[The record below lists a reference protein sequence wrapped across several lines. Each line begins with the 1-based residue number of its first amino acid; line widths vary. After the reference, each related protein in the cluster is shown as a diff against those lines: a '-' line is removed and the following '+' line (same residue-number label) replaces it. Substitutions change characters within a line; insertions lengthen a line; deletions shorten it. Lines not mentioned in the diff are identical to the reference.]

1 MGEAAEKIV
10 YSYAEYLAAEEK
22 SDVKHEWLN
31 GEIIEMPRGI
41 GEPMRPGEHAR
52 LAASLIQHLANALKG
67 KPCKVYS
74 SDLRVKVEETGL
86 CTYPDVSVA
95 CGHVETAADDRHA
108 LINPIVL
115 VEVLS
120 ESSEAYDRGEKF
132 SHYRR
137 IPSLQEY
144 VLVSQK
150 SKRLEV
156 FRRGPDGGWILFDA
170 RPGESLVLASLGVSI
185 SVDEVYFDPMAGK

>member
-31 GEIIEMPRGI
+31 GEIFCMAGGTE
-41 GEPMRPGEHAR
+41 EHAR
-52 LAASLIQHLANALKG
+52 LALNMGAELRAALKG

-156 FRRGPDGGWILFDA
+156 FRRGPEGGWILFDA